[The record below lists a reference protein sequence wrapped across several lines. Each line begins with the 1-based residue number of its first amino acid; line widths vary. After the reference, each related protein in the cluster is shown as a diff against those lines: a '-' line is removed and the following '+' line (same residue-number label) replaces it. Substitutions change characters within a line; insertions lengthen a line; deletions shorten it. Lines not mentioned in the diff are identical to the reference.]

1 MPLPPQCCRPVQVIV
16 KMEPVPGFVIARSE
30 ATWRPER
37 EARGSALGVQS
48 REGTCSPYRSP
59 LKWHAP
65 IASVAALIERL
76 WQLHISEHHRRPHTP
91 CRGRRPRRPVGD
103 CRPVPADDKIVMAP
117 KLSLRGGRRPTWQSR
132 STRLDHR
139 GTFGENVTACTRL
152 HPKGTSSRC
161 ALRAPR
167 PLWGLAMTNLWRSP
181 SYRQPALAVSTAPG
195 PAVPSPAMAGACI
208 GSGTKFAGCTRCVG
222 DAAPYN
228 TLSILQQHPQ
238 KMQSLFSETAFFHR
252 PNRRKCALPARFFCS
267 GDGGGAGRKA
277 QTPPCGADLMSHC
290 QTIYGRSA
298 QNLTRFLEHLYEI
311 DFVVIQSV
319 DIPVSSGV

>member
-30 ATWRPER
+30 ATR
-37 EARGSALGVQS
+37 QS

-167 PLWGLAMTNLWRSP
+167 PLWGLAMTNIWPSP

-195 PAVPSPAMAGACI
+195 AACRSPTMAGACI
-208 GSGTKFAGCTRCVG
+208 GSGPKFAGCTRCVG

-228 TLSILQQHPQ
+228 TPSILQHPQ
-238 KMQSLFSETAFFHR
+238 KKCSLSFLRLHFFIGR
-252 PNRRKCALPARFFCS
+252 IGENARFRRAFS
-267 GDGGGAGRKA
+267 APGDRAARAEKRRRLRA
-277 QTPPCGADLMSHC
+277 EPT
-290 QTIYGRSA
+290 
-298 QNLTRFLEHLYEI
+298 
-311 DFVVIQSV
+311 
-319 DIPVSSGV
+319 